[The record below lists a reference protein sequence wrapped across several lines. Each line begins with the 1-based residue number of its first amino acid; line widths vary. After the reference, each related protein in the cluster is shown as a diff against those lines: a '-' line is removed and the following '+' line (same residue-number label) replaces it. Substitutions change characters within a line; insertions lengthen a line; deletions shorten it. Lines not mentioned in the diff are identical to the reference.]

1 MQKVVISNNLQQDII
16 DAYNSC
22 EHDKTFVLCDETTAV
37 LCLEVLNIKHV
48 SHNQIRLFDEI
59 DAQLIVIPAGDD
71 NKTIE
76 SIAAVWE
83 DLSKGGA
90 TRHSLLINIAGGMV
104 TDLGGFAAASFKR
117 GINFINIPTTLLSQV
132 DASVGGKTGI
142 NFCGY
147 KNEIGAFCD
156 ADTVIISSEFFKTL
170 DKENILSGYAEMLKH
185 ALLKD
190 KDMLSEH
197 LLFCFDSDMDFEQL
211 QKMVAESIAVKQKVV
226 EEDPHEKG
234 IRKALNLGHTFGHA
248 FESWAMRH
256 NCSVLHGYA
265 VAWGLICELYL
276 SAKKCNFPT
285 ETLHQVSSFIKENY
299 GKLAITC
306 DDYPELLELMTHDKK
321 NTSADSINF
330 TLLGTTGDIRIN
342 QTATKEEIEDALDF
356 YLF

>member
-1 MQKVVISNNLQQDII
+1 MQKVVISQDIEQEI
-16 DAYNSC
+16 IAAYSSC
-22 EHDKTFVLCDETTAV
+22 EHDKTFVLCDETTAE
-37 LCLEVLNIKHV
+37 LCLNSLNVK
-48 SHNQIRLFDEI
+48 RLDGNKICLCNEI
-59 DAQLIVIPAGDD
+59 EAGLIVIPAGDD

-76 SIAAVWE
+76 SIAKVWE
-83 DLSKGGA
+83 ALSKGGA

-156 ADTVIISSEFFKTL
+156 ASTVIISSIFLKTL

-190 KDMLSEH
+190 KEMLAEH
-197 LLFCFDSDMDFEQL
+197 LNFDFDKNLDYDQL
-211 QKMVAESIAVKQKVV
+211 QKMVAESIEVKQKVV

-276 SAKKCNFPT
+276 SAKKCDFPT
-285 ETLHQVSSFIKENY
+285 ETLHQVASFIKENY
-299 GKLAITC
+299 GKLGITC
-306 DDYPELLELMTHDKK
+306 NDYAELLELMTHDKK
-321 NTSADSINF
+321 NTSSKTINF
-330 TLLGTTGDIRIN
+330 TLLGNVGDIRIN